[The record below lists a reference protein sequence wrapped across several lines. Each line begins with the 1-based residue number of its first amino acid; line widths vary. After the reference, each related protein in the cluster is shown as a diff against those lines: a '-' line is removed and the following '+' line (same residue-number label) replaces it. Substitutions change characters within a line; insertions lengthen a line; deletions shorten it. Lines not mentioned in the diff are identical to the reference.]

1 MANRPSFMQDFINLY
16 RKHKCL
22 WKIKDSTYANRALRT
37 KAYEELLDLYKTV
50 DVEATLESVKNKIN
64 NMRSAFR
71 KELKKVKLSKKS
83 GTSPDETYTPSLW
96 YYDSLLF
103 TADQEECRET
113 FSSSMDMQDESEKVD
128 NEENELESD
137 LDNIEA
143 SNSVT
148 SETTCSSRTT
158 TPTSRKRPRQT
169 KNDVMLEKAYE
180 VLSSGGDNEFK
191 TVGANVAWK
200 LQRMEENQR
209 NIAEHLINTIL
220 HYGITKKLT
229 DNVTIHLNSPNRYGY
244 NIANNIYSQ
253 DPINNS
259 QTQHIPSQLYQ
270 PSRFVPP
277 PTPFQIQSCTQ
288 PQSPNQSQPQ
298 FHSQP
303 YSQPPIPPQTEPHS
317 QTHSISQLTQHLNEN
332 DTVYSMD
339 NYAEVYAILQCAH
352 TMNVKAVTNRRIHI
366 MSDSQAAL
374 KALLSRKVSSRLVT
388 ECLDELVK
396 LSNRNKVWLT
406 WIPGHQ
412 GIEGNARADELAKRG
427 SEMEMYGPEPFFGIT
442 RQTARRH
449 IGNWV
454 RTKQQEYWRASPGI
468 VHGTTFIGKPCR
480 NRARELLHLSRK
492 QLCIVTGLMTGH
504 AAVKEHLHKIGVF
517 DGDTKCRLCGIEPE
531 TADHILRDCEA
542 LDRRRQNLFGIRKG
556 DLEIYLTHS
565 VRDLYS
571 YNTGI
576 HKSTQISPYELV
588 FGQKPKIPNYLNKPK
603 SNNTYSNLAND
614 ISQKI
619 RIIKETACENQIRSK
634 EKSKNQYD
642 KTHNRTYDF
651 NVHDFVL
658 LYDQQAKAK
667 NKKLSPNYKGPYKI
681 IQIHNNDTATIEI
694 ENNKLK
700 TYHFNMLKPYIV
712 PDNVNNDE
720 NDNCSIDSQNNSNM
734 PAPSREPTPSTSY
747 QSWHLKK
754 PLTSQELHEEMDNLS
769 DITDEGDLS
778 DMDPNFNPDDSE
790 FGEESGSSSDNSDAE
805 IIQAEGG

>member
-339 NYAEVYAILQCAH
+339 NY
-352 TMNVKAVTNRRIHI
+352 
-366 MSDSQAAL
+366 
-374 KALLSRKVSSRLVT
+374 
-388 ECLDELVK
+388 
-396 LSNRNKVWLT
+396 
-406 WIPGHQ
+406 
-412 GIEGNARADELAKRG
+412 
-427 SEMEMYGPEPFFGIT
+427 
-442 RQTARRH
+442 
-449 IGNWV
+449 V
-454 RTKQQEYWRASPGI
+454 RPQKS
-468 VHGTTFIGKPCR
+468 
-480 NRARELLHLSRK
+480 
-492 QLCIVTGLMTGH
+492 
-504 AAVKEHLHKIGVF
+504 
-517 DGDTKCRLCGIEPE
+517 
-531 TADHILRDCEA
+531 
-542 LDRRRQNLFGIRKG
+542 
-556 DLEIYLTHS
+556 THS
-565 VRDLYS
+565 
-571 YNTGI
+571 
-576 HKSTQISPYELV
+576 EL
-588 FGQKPKIPNYLNKPK
+588 
-603 SNNTYSNLAND
+603 
-614 ISQKI
+614 
-619 RIIKETACENQIRSK
+619 
-634 EKSKNQYD
+634 
-642 KTHNRTYDF
+642 
-651 NVHDFVL
+651 
-658 LYDQQAKAK
+658 
-667 NKKLSPNYKGPYKI
+667 
-681 IQIHNNDTATIEI
+681 
-694 ENNKLK
+694 
-700 TYHFNMLKPYIV
+700 
-712 PDNVNNDE
+712 
-720 NDNCSIDSQNNSNM
+720 
-734 PAPSREPTPSTSY
+734 
-747 QSWHLKK
+747 
-754 PLTSQELHEEMDNLS
+754 
-769 DITDEGDLS
+769 
-778 DMDPNFNPDDSE
+778 
-790 FGEESGSSSDNSDAE
+790 
-805 IIQAEGG
+805 

>member
-339 NYAEVYAILQCAH
+339 NYLQISASAFHLEFSLEINHNKTKLDPHIYIQFIIIYFVVAVRQRFDIPMDYDIYKTISPWLATAH
-352 TMNVKAVTNRRIHI
+352 DRDECK
-366 MSDSQAAL
+366 
-374 KALLSRKVSSRLVT
+374 T
-388 ECLDELVK
+388 ECNLEKAIVGRT
-396 LSNRNKVWLT
+396 SLT
-406 WIPGHQ
+406 T
-412 GIEGNARADELAKRG
+412 AAD
-427 SEMEMYGPEPFFGIT
+427 
-442 RQTARRH
+442 
-449 IGNWV
+449 
-454 RTKQQEYWRASPGI
+454 
-468 VHGTTFIGKPCR
+468 
-480 NRARELLHLSRK
+480 
-492 QLCIVTGLMTGH
+492 
-504 AAVKEHLHKIGVF
+504 
-517 DGDTKCRLCGIEPE
+517 
-531 TADHILRDCEA
+531 
-542 LDRRRQNLFGIRKG
+542 
-556 DLEIYLTHS
+556 
-565 VRDLYS
+565 
-571 YNTGI
+571 
-576 HKSTQISPYELV
+576 
-588 FGQKPKIPNYLNKPK
+588 
-603 SNNTYSNLAND
+603 
-614 ISQKI
+614 
-619 RIIKETACENQIRSK
+619 
-634 EKSKNQYD
+634 KN
-642 KTHNRTYDF
+642 
-651 NVHDFVL
+651 
-658 LYDQQAKAK
+658 
-667 NKKLSPNYKGPYKI
+667 
-681 IQIHNNDTATIEI
+681 
-694 ENNKLK
+694 
-700 TYHFNMLKPYIV
+700 
-712 PDNVNNDE
+712 
-720 NDNCSIDSQNNSNM
+720 
-734 PAPSREPTPSTSY
+734 
-747 QSWHLKK
+747 
-754 PLTSQELHEEMDNLS
+754 
-769 DITDEGDLS
+769 
-778 DMDPNFNPDDSE
+778 
-790 FGEESGSSSDNSDAE
+790 
-805 IIQAEGG
+805 